1 MEGQD
6 KIGGEEVLL
15 HSWCLILDL
24 NSFDYLIDTRVLEY
38 ENRLNEAEDQH
49 IKAVKASEKIL
60 AETTARLKK
69 DKV

>member
-1 MEGQD
+1 
-6 KIGGEEVLL
+6 
-15 HSWCLILDL
+15 LDL